1 MKVNINIDENLV
13 EDRAEFYLQE
23 MTDKITR
30 IAKELTNDNSR
41 LWCYKNSDIIPVKY
55 EEIILIQS
63 ENNILMVY
71 TDEDSYEYHGRL
83 YQVKDELPNTFIE
96 ASRSAIFNYQ
106 KIDHLEILGS
116 GMIDVILENQM
127 RVGISRRKI
136 RILKERLGLWQ

>member
-13 EDRAEFYLQE
+13 EDRVEFYLQE

-41 LWCYKNSDIIPVKY
+41 LQCYKNSDIIPVKY

-83 YQVKDELPNTFIE
+83 YQVKDELPNMFIE

-136 RILKERLGLWQ
+136 KILKGRLGL

>member
-41 LWCYKNSDIIPVKY
+41 LWCYKNSDIISVKY

-83 YQVKDELPNTFIE
+83 YQVKDELPNMFIE

-136 RILKERLGLWQ
+136 RILKERLGL

>member
-30 IAKELTNDNSR
+30 IAKELTNDNSG
-41 LWCYKNSDIIPVKY
+41 LWCYKNKDIIPVKY

-63 ENNILMVY
+63 ENNIVVVY
-71 TDEDSYEYHGRL
+71 TNEDSYEYRGRL
-83 YQVKDELPNTFIE
+83 YQVKDELPNMFIE
-96 ASRSAIFNYQ
+96 ASRSAIFNYR

-116 GMIDVILENQM
+116 GMIDVILEKQM

-136 RILKERLGLWQ
+136 RILKERLGL

>member
-96 ASRSAIFNYQ
+96 ASRSAIFNYR

-136 RILKERLGLWQ
+136 RILKERLGL

>member
-30 IAKELTNDNSR
+30 IAKELTNDNSG
-41 LWCYKNSDIIPVKY
+41 LWCYKNRDIIPVKY

-83 YQVKDELPNTFIE
+83 YQVKDELPNMFIE

-106 KIDHLEILGS
+106 KIDHLEILS
-116 GMIDVILENQM
+116 G
-127 RVGISRRKI
+127 RVS
-136 RILKERLGLWQ
+136 Q

>member
-1 MKVNINIDENLV
+1 MKVNINIDKNLV

-71 TDEDSYEYHGRL
+71 TNEDSYEYRGRL
-83 YQVKDELPNTFIE
+83 YQVKDELPNMFIE
-96 ASRSAIFNYQ
+96 ASRSAIFNYR

>member
-41 LWCYKNSDIIPVKY
+41 LWCYKNSDIISVKY

-96 ASRSAIFNYQ
+96 ASRSAIFNYR

-136 RILKERLGLWQ
+136 RILKERLGL

>member
-13 EDRAEFYLQE
+13 EDRVEFYLQE

-41 LWCYKNSDIIPVKY
+41 LQCYKNSDIIPVKY

-83 YQVKDELPNTFIE
+83 YQVKDELPNMFIE
-96 ASRSAIFNYQ
+96 ASRSAIFNYR

-136 RILKERLGLWQ
+136 RILKERLGL

>member
-71 TDEDSYEYHGRL
+71 TNEDSYEYRGRL
-83 YQVKDELPNTFIE
+83 YQVKDELPNMFIE
-96 ASRSAIFNYQ
+96 ASRSAIFNYR

-136 RILKERLGLWQ
+136 RILKERLGL

>member
-30 IAKELTNDNSR
+30 IAKELTNDNSGLR
-41 LWCYKNSDIIPVKY
+41 CYKNRDIIPVKY

-83 YQVKDELPNTFIE
+83 YQVKDELPNMFIE

-136 RILKERLGLWQ
+136 KILKGRLGL

>member
-13 EDRAEFYLQE
+13 DDRAEFYLQE
-23 MTDKITR
+23 MPDKITR
-30 IAKELTNDNSR
+30 IAKELTNDNSG
-41 LWCYKNSDIIPVKY
+41 LWWYKNKDIIPVKY

-63 ENNILMVY
+63 ENNIVVVY
-71 TDEDSYEYHGRL
+71 TNEDSYEYRGRL
-83 YQVKDELPNTFIE
+83 YQVKDELPNMFIE
-96 ASRSAIFNYQ
+96 ASRSAIFNYR